1 MPLVTTVPLR
11 MSTKV
16 SGRTRVWKNSRV
28 LDLLLLVLKE
38 EINCFLGA
46 NEPWCHPD
54 ATKYQESMNRWPK
67 EACVSPQ
74 SERWCV
80 SQSGS

>member
-28 LDLLLLVLKE
+28 FWTC
-38 EINCFLGA
+38 CFLFLRKKLIAFLGQMNHGA
-46 NEPWCHPD
+46 IQMPPSIRR
-54 ATKYQESMNRWPK
+54 A
-67 EACVSPQ
+67 
-74 SERWCV
+74 
-80 SQSGS
+80 